1 MGLLAFVFPGQG
13 AQYVGMG
20 FDLYSQSET
29 AHEILNQAE
38 GLMPGLLDLCF
49 NQPSPRLTKT
59 NIAQPAIFAVSYAA
73 AAAAREA
80 GLQPRASAGF
90 SLGEWTAIA
99 DAGMLPFEAAF
110 RLVQQ
115 RGRLMQACA
124 EGQPGGMAA
133 ILRKSAEE
141 VTALIQ
147 GYEGIHAVNFNAPD
161 QVVVAGAHS
170 ALDRFLADM
179 KTRGVRAMK
188 LNVAGAFHSPYMAE
202 AGRALET
209 QLKHA
214 RFQEPAIP
222 VYSNL
227 NAQPYRREQA
237 ADTLARQV
245 TSSVLWVDSIRNMAD
260 AGCDTFLELGPG
272 KVLSGLI
279 QKILP
284 EARVLQAEDL
294 AGIQAAARMIGE
306 HA

>member
-13 AQYVGMG
+13 AQHVGMG
-20 FDLYSQSET
+20 QGLYAQSQ
-29 AHEILNQAE
+29 AAKAILDQADSM
-38 GLMPGLLDLCF
+38 MPGLLDLCF
-49 NQPSPRLTKT
+49 QGPLDRLTET
-59 NIAQPAIFAVSYAA
+59 ATAQPALFAVSLAA

-90 SLGEWTAIA
+90 SLGEWTAVT
-99 DAGMLPFEAAF
+99 DAGMLPFEEAF

-115 RGRLMQACA
+115 RGQLMQACA
-124 EGQPGGMAA
+124 ERQPGGMAA

-147 GYEGIHAVNFNAPD
+147 EYEGIHAVNFNAPD
-161 QVVVAGAHS
+161 QVVVAGAHE

-188 LNVAGAFHSPYMAE
+188 LKVSGAFHSPYMAE
-202 AGRALET
+202 AGQALEK
-209 QLKHA
+209 QLKQTL
-214 RFQEPAIP
+214 FQEPAIP

-227 NAQPYRREQA
+227 NAQVYLKDQA

-245 TSSVLWVDSIRNMAD
+245 TSSVQWVDSIRNMAD

-284 EARVLQAEDL
+284 EARVYQAEDL

>member
-1 MGLLAFVFPGQG
+1 MGLVAFVFPGQG
-13 AQYVGMG
+13 AQHVGMG
-20 FDLYSQSET
+20 QGLYQQSR
-29 AHEILNQAE
+29 AAQAILDQADSM
-38 GLMPGLLDLCF
+38 MPGLLDLCF
-49 NQPSPRLTKT
+49 QGPLDRLTET
-59 NIAQPAIFAVSYAA
+59 ATAQPALFAVSLAA

-80 GLQPRASAGF
+80 GLYPQASAGF

-99 DAGMLPFEAAF
+99 DAGMLPFEEAF
-110 RLVQQ
+110 HLVKQ
-115 RGRLMQACA
+115 RGQLMQACA
-124 EGQPGGMAA
+124 ERQPGGMAA
-133 ILRKSAEE
+133 VLRKSAQE
-141 VTALIQ
+141 VLDLIQ
-147 GYEGIHAVNFNAPD
+147 GHEGVHAVNYNAPD
-161 QVVVAGAHS
+161 QVVVAGAHE

-202 AGRALET
+202 AGHALET

-214 RFQEPAIP
+214 RFQEPVIP

-294 AGIQAAARMIGE
+294 DGIRAAVQRIGE

>member
-1 MGLLAFVFPGQG
+1 MGLVAFVFPGQG
-13 AQYVGMG
+13 AQHVGMG
-20 FDLYSQSET
+20 QGLYQQSR
-29 AHEILNQAE
+29 AAQAILDQADSM
-38 GLMPGLLDLCF
+38 MPGLLDLCF
-49 NQPSPRLTKT
+49 QGPLDRLTET
-59 NIAQPAIFAVSYAA
+59 ATAQPALFAVSLAA

-80 GLQPRASAGF
+80 GLQPQASAGF
-90 SLGEWTAIA
+90 SLGEWTAIT
-99 DAGMLPFEAAF
+99 DAGMLPFAEAF

-115 RGRLMQACA
+115 RGQRMQACA
-124 EGQPGGMAA
+124 TRQPGGMAA
-133 ILRKSAEE
+133 ILRKSAAE

-147 GYEGIHAVNFNAPD
+147 AHEGIHAVNFNAPD
-161 QVVVAGAHS
+161 QVVVAGAHA

-179 KTRGVRAMK
+179 KTQGVRAMK
-188 LNVAGAFHSPYMAE
+188 LNVSGAFHSPYMAE

-214 RFQEPAIP
+214 GFQKPAIP

-306 HA
+306 HT

>member
-13 AQYVGMG
+13 AQHVGMG
-20 FDLYSQSET
+20 FKLYGQST
-29 AHEILNQAE
+29 AAHILMNKADE
-38 GLMPGLLDLCF
+38 MMPGLLDLCF
-49 NQPSPRLTKT
+49 TGPLERLTST
-59 NIAQPAIFAVSYAA
+59 HIAQPALFAVSLAA

-80 GLQPRASAGF
+80 GLQPQASAGF
-90 SLGEWTAIA
+90 SLGEWTAIT
-99 DAGMLPFEAAF
+99 DAGMLPFSEAF

-115 RGRLMQACA
+115 RGQRMQACA
-124 EGQPGGMAA
+124 ARQPGGMAA
-133 ILRKSAEE
+133 ILRKSAAE

-147 GYEGIHAVNFNAPD
+147 AYEGIHAVNFNAPD
-161 QVVVAGAHS
+161 QVVVAGAHE

-179 KTRGVRAMK
+179 KTQGVRAMK

-202 AGRALET
+202 AGRALEN

-214 RFQEPAIP
+214 GFQEPEIP

-227 NAQPYRREQA
+227 DAQPYRREQA

-245 TSSVLWVDSIRNMAD
+245 TASVLWVDSIRNMAD